1 MVLRLSWIC
10 HAPTAATRR
19 AAFPLD
25 EPLEESDREKAAAV
39 QARLCGHAWT
49 APERRARETAE
60 ALGLTAQVDPE
71 LRDCDYGRWA
81 GRSLADLQAAE
92 PAALGAWLT
101 DPQSNPHGGESIAD
115 LARRAAA
122 WLEARAREEGRI
134 VAVAHPAVVRAA
146 ILHAMGAPLA
156 SFWRVEVAPLALVGL
171 THDGRRWTLRSIAES
186 GW

>member
-1 MVLRLSWIC
+1 
-10 HAPTAATRR
+10 
-19 AAFPLD
+19 
-25 EPLEESDREKAAAV
+25 
-39 QARLCGHAWT
+39 
-49 APERRARETAE
+49 PERRARETAE

-101 DPQSNPHGGESIAD
+101 DPQSKPPGGERLSAFWR
-115 LARRAAA
+115 RRAA
-122 WLEARAREEGRI
+122 RRGGREGGGGG
-134 VAVAHPAVVRAA
+134 VAAVAPPAVVRAA

>member
-25 EPLEESDREKAAAV
+25 EPLDETERAKAAAV
-39 QARLCGHAWT
+39 QARLSGHAWT

-60 ALGLTAQVDPE
+60 ALGLTADVDPE
-71 LRDCDYGRWA
+71 LRDCDCGRWA
-81 GRSLADLQAAE
+81 GRSLTDLLAAE

-115 LARRAAA
+115 LARRVAA
-122 WLEARAREEGRI
+122 WLEARTREEGRMI
-134 VAVAHPAVVRAA
+134 AVAHPAVIRAA

-156 SFWRVEVAPLALVGL
+156 SFWRVEVAPLAAVGL
-171 THDGRRWTLRSIAES
+171 SHDGRRWTLQSIA
-186 GW
+186 GPAR